1 MELKRKEMADFLYEL
16 NRYGY
21 KDDTFNGVELNAAA
35 VSEYR
40 NNLERL
46 YIDYFS
52 KIEDHINTLSIHKNA
67 EDIKKYIFVKKEDFK
82 HINENQI
89 DRERKYALN
98 EVLSVEGFQMQLD
111 IDKETAIQKRN
122 KSICVKQIHA
132 IQMDIIKKSLLGI
145 MALHRKYCD
154 DLLFELRRFDVE
166 DFGYNDMPFED
177 IFNESDVY
185 LGYFT
190 RLFNGYFS
198 ELYNKIEVENDFAL
212 INTKIKLFNHIKTE
226 LSEKKQFLF
235 DLEKKNQT
243 VEDRM
248 TYICVNKAYNKQ
260 HDYINDALSKLEM
273 MSANYNSSIKKSNA
287 PQPKPQENKHHID
300 EYFEKHFA
308 NKDITSKEIELMFG
322 ITRPTVQDWREKGK
336 LIQISEDGK
345 RPIKYD
351 KAKLIEYLKDE
362 IIKDRLVNI
371 Q

>member
-1 MELKRKEMADFLYEL
+1 MELKYKRMTDFLYEL

-40 NNLERL
+40 NDLERL
-46 YIDYFS
+46 YMDYFS
-52 KIEDHINTLSIHKNA
+52 KIEDHINTLSIHKSA
-67 EDIKKYIFVKKEDFK
+67 EDIKKCISAKKEDFK
-82 HINENQI
+82 RINENQT
-89 DRERKYALN
+89 DRERRSALN
-98 EVLSVEGFQMQLD
+98 EVLSVEGFQMQLN

-122 KSICVKQIHA
+122 KSICVRQIHA
-132 IQMDIIKKSLLGI
+132 IQMEIIKKSLLRI

-166 DFGYNDMPFED
+166 DFGYNDIPFED
-177 IFNESDVY
+177 IFNESDAY
-185 LGYFT
+185 MRYFS

-198 ELYNKIEVENDFAL
+198 ELYNKIEVENDFSL

-260 HDYINDALSKLEM
+260 HDHINNALNKLEI

-287 PQPKPQENKHHID
+287 PQPKLQENKHYID
-300 EYFEKHFA
+300 EYFEKHFD
-308 NKDITSKEIELMFG
+308 NKDITNKEIMLMFG
-322 ITRPTVQDWREKGK
+322 ITRPTVQAWREEGK

-345 RPIKYD
+345 RPIYTIRKN
-351 KAKLIEYLKDE
+351 LLNILKM
-362 IIKDRLVNI
+362 K
-371 Q
+371 